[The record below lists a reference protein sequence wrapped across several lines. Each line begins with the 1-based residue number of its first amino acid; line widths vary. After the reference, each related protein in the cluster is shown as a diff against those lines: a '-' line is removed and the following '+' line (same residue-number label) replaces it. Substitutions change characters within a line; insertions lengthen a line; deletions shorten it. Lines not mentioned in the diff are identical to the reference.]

1 MIENGYRDM
10 LELLLDNTHEGLV
23 ICNAD
28 GKILYFNRSY
38 AEMYNMRQRSDFGKD
53 IREFFPEARIPVIAR
68 TGFAE
73 YGVIHKW
80 KGKDLVVN
88 RVPVKEGLKVKWVIA
103 QVLFRDI
110 KELKDMSEKV
120 ANLKIKVESIGAELR
135 KFFQAKYSI
144 NDIIGDS
151 YQTKQLKRQAAKYAS
166 SSLPILI
173 LGESGTGKELF
184 AQAIHRMSPRSERS
198 FLPINC
204 AAIPKELMESELFGY
219 ESGAFTGATQKG
231 KIGKFEMVEGGT
243 LFLDEIGDMPLE
255 MQAKLLRVLE
265 EKQIT
270 RLGGSKTIPVDFSL
284 IASTNRTI
292 EDMVEKGTFRSD
304 LFYRINVFVLKIPPL
319 RDRREDV
326 LPIARN
332 IADAS
337 LPDHGT
343 GKIVFSREVESLLMQ
358 YDWPGN
364 MREVRNIVNF
374 AMHNLLPHE
383 NVIEPKHLPPSL
395 FVRLEDHYYSKAVLL
410 PLKKGVENRE
420 REIIRETLRS
430 TYGNKMA
437 AAKLLGVSRSVLYD
451 KLKKYSLLG

>member
-1 MIENGYRDM
+1 MAENGFKDM

-23 ICNAD
+23 ICDAA

-38 AEMYNMRQRSDFGKD
+38 AEMYNMRQGSDFGKN
-53 IREFFPEARIPVIAR
+53 IKEFFPDARIPVIAR
-68 TGFAE
+68 TGIAE

-88 RVPVKEGLKVKWVIA
+88 RVPIKEGSKVKRVIA

-110 KELKDMSEKV
+110 KELKDMNEKV
-120 ANLKIKVESIGAELR
+120 ANLKIKIESIGAELR

-144 NDIIGDS
+144 DDIIGKS
-151 YQTKQLKRQAAKYAS
+151 YQTKQLKRQATKYAS
-166 SSLPILI
+166 SLLPILL

-184 AQAIHRMSPRSERS
+184 AQAIHRMSPRADRS
-198 FLPINC
+198 FLAINC

-219 ESGAFTGATQKG
+219 ESGTFTGATRKG

-243 LFLDEIGDMPLE
+243 IFLDEIGDMPLE

-284 IASTNRTI
+284 IASTNRNI

-326 LPIARN
+326 LLIARN
-332 IADAS
+332 IAAS
-337 LPDHGT
+337 SLSDP
-343 GKIVFSREVESLLMQ
+343 GKEEVVFSREVESLLMQ

-364 MREVRNIVNF
+364 MREVRNVVNF

-383 NVIEPKHLPPSL
+383 SIIEPKHLPPSL
-395 FVRLEDHYYSKAVLL
+395 FARVEDHYSKPVLL

-430 TYGNKMA
+430 TYGNKVMT
-437 AAKLLGVSRSVLYD
+437 AKLLGVSRSVLYN

>member
-1 MIENGYRDM
+1 MAENGFNDM

-23 ICNAD
+23 ICDAA

-38 AEMYNMRQRSDFGKD
+38 AEMYNMKQGNDFGKN
-53 IREFFPEARIPVIAR
+53 IKEFFPDARIPVIAQ
-68 TGFAE
+68 TGIAE

-88 RVPVKEGLKVKWVIA
+88 RVPIKEGSKVKWVIA

-110 KELKDMSEKV
+110 KELKDMNEKV
-120 ANLKIKVESIGAELR
+120 ANLKIKIDSIGAELR

-144 NDIIGDS
+144 DDIIGKS
-151 YQTKQLKRQAAKYAS
+151 YQTKQLKRQATKYAS
-166 SSLPILI
+166 SLLPILL

-184 AQAIHRMSPRSERS
+184 AQAIHRMSPRVDRS
-198 FLPINC
+198 FLAINC

-219 ESGAFTGATQKG
+219 ESGTFTGATRKG

-243 LFLDEIGDMPLE
+243 IFLDEIGDMPLE

-265 EKQIT
+265 EKQVT

-284 IASTNRTI
+284 IASTNRNI

-326 LPIARN
+326 LLIARN
-332 IADAS
+332 IAAS
-337 LPDHGT
+337 SLSDHGT
-343 GKIVFSREVESLLMQ
+343 EEVVFSREVESLLMQ

-364 MREVRNIVNF
+364 MREVRNVVNF

-383 NVIEPKHLPPSL
+383 SVIEPKHLPPSL
-395 FVRLEDHYYSKAVLL
+395 FARVEDHYSKPVLL

-430 TYGNKMA
+430 TYGNKVMT
-437 AAKLLGVSRSVLYD
+437 AKLLGVSRSVLYN

>member
-1 MIENGYRDM
+1 MAEDNFRDM

-23 ICNAD
+23 ICDAA

-38 AEMYNMRQRSDFGKD
+38 AEMYNMKQGSDFGKD
-53 IREFFPEARIPVIAR
+53 IREFFPRARIPVIAR
-68 TGFAE
+68 TGVAE

-80 KGKDLVVN
+80 KGKDVIVN
-88 RVPVKEGLKVKWVIA
+88 RIPIKEGSKVKWVIA

-110 KELKDMSEKV
+110 KELKNMNEKV
-120 ANLKIKVESIGAELR
+120 ANLKIKVESMGAELR
-135 KFFQAKYSI
+135 KFLQAKYSI

-151 YQTKQLKRQAAKYAS
+151 YQAKQLKKQAAKYAS

-198 FLPINC
+198 FLAINC

-219 ESGAFTGATQKG
+219 ESGTFTGATQKG

-243 LFLDEIGDMPLE
+243 FFLDEIGDMPLE

-270 RLGGSKTIPVDFSL
+270 RLGGSKTIPVEFSL
-284 IASTNRTI
+284 IASTNRNI

-326 LPIARN
+326 LLIARN
-332 IADAS
+332 IVASS
-337 LPDHGT
+337 LPGHGA
-343 GKIVFSREVESLLMQ
+343 GKVVFSREAESLLMQ
-358 YDWPGN
+358 YGWPGN
-364 MREVRNIVNF
+364 MRELRNVVNF

-383 NVIEPKHLPPSL
+383 GVIEPKHLPPSL
-395 FVRLEDHYYSKAVLL
+395 FARVEDHYSKPVLL
-410 PLKKGVENRE
+410 PLKRGVENRE
-420 REIIRETLRS
+420 KEIIRETLKS
-430 TYGNKMA
+430 TYGNKVA

-451 KLKKYSLLG
+451 KLKKI